1 MTLGTGS
8 TSSTLNFV
16 KPDNSLYGSIVGNTT
31 GLNLTSTSN
40 LNIAG
45 TGASSTVQINN
56 FKTLNITGVDAT
68 SSVQISNITSLNAP
82 GLATLTT
89 SQVGTP
95 LVLDSNNN
103 IVKNNSFYALYI
115 THESGT
121 NVIKLYRQTFGEFT
135 TYSGPGTTYGKA
147 YYLFN
152 HLTPRPSST
161 FTPNWVGNSSS
172 TFNTTVSY
180 PYLKFPCLG
189 YWFIS
194 FNTYTYANQTTP
206 HFQVV
211 YIYKNVLMGGSL
223 IDTNGNNFTDSY
235 RLLDDPLN
243 WPIEFSRYGNYV
255 MSSCAANGSWT
266 NLTLSTV
273 VKINDI
279 NDFISIGIAISN
291 HTVDVVIQKP
301 STLVIMKVG
310 DL

>member
-31 GLNLTSTSN
+31 G

-115 THESGT
+115 TQESA
-121 NVIKLYRQTFGEFT
+121 NNAIKLYRQAFGEFNT
-135 TYSGPGTTYGKA
+135 LSGPGATMGKA
-147 YYLFN
+147 YYLFK

-161 FTPNWVGNSSS
+161 FTPNWVGDSSS
-172 TFNTTVSY
+172 TFGTTVSY

-194 FNTYTYANQTTP
+194 FNTYTYRDQLN

-211 YIYKNVLMGGSL
+211 YMYKNLLMGGSL
-223 IDTNGNNFTDSY
+223 IDTNGNNFTDSN
-235 RLLDDPLN
+235 RL
-243 WPIEFSRYGNYV
+243 EE
-255 MSSCAANGSWT
+255 T
-266 NLTLSTV
+266 
-273 VKINDI
+273 
-279 NDFISIGIAISN
+279 
-291 HTVDVVIQKP
+291 IQ
-301 STLVIMKVG
+301 
-310 DL
+310 